1 VFITTWNTPP
11 RHKITNQTFGATQSQ
26 IRNPLTM
33 PNITEIANNA
43 KEKASKLGI
52 KKFDIY
58 GSTIDETSVQ
68 VDQGEPKQVK
78 ASNRSGVTV
87 RVWNDENTMGVT
99 STTDV
104 DPKGLELALK
114 TAYEASFFGVKENV
128 PDFSPEST
136 APIGY
141 TPHDKAPQAPV
152 AELINSLLAAEKELL
167 AAHGAIKGV
176 PYNGLAQRDIDR
188 FYVNSDGATRTESH
202 SLASIYLYSKT
213 EEDGKKPRS
222 GSAFRVERSLNSL
235 DINGCVKETAEKT
248 ISHLNYEKIQSGKYL
263 VVFSPDAFLSL
274 LGAFSNLFNAQSIL
288 DNQSLSNADDLGKQI
303 ASPLL
308 SVYDDALHP
317 ANVGA
322 ESFDGE
328 GTPTRQVSLIE
339 NGVLKSFLHSAGTA
353 KRMNTQPTGNASI
366 GAKVSVSPNF
376 YHVFAATSPAQ
387 ELSLETAENVVLIDD
402 LQALHA
408 GVKSLQG
415 SFSLPFDGWLVNNG
429 VRTSI
434 ESATVAG
441 DFLELL
447 KSIVYVE
454 KEVELTPG
462 GVCPQIWVD
471 GLSITGE

>member
-1 VFITTWNTPP
+1 
-11 RHKITNQTFGATQSQ
+11 
-26 IRNPLTM
+26 M
-33 PNITEIANNA
+33 PNINEIATYAKDNA
-43 KEKASKLGI
+43 EKLGI

-68 VDQGEPKQVK
+68 VDRGEPKQVK

-87 RVWNDENTMGVT
+87 RVWNEDKTMGVT

-128 PDFSPEST
+128 PDFSPEAT
-136 APIGY
+136 IPIDN
-141 TPHDKAPQAPV
+141 TSHEKAPQSPV
-152 AELINSLLAAEKELL
+152 SEIIEKLILAEKELL
-167 AAHGAIKGV
+167 VAHPAIQGV

-188 FYVNSDGATRTESH
+188 FYLNSDGAVRTESH
-202 SLASIYLYSKT
+202 SIASVYLYSKT
-213 EEDGKKPRS
+213 EEEGKKPRS
-222 GSAFRVERSLNSL
+222 AGAFRINRSLDNL
-235 DINGCVKETAEKT
+235 DINGCIKETAEKT
-248 ISHLNYEKIQSGKYL
+248 ISHLNYEKIKTGKYR
-263 VVFSPDAFLSL
+263 VVFSPEAFLSL

-288 DNQSLSNADDLGKQI
+288 DKQSLSTTDDLGKQI

-317 ANVGA
+317 GNIGA

-339 NGVLKSFLHSAGTA
+339 NGVLTSFLHSAGTA
-353 KRMNTQPTGNASI
+353 KRMNAKPTGNASI
-366 GAKVSVSPNF
+366 GAKVSISPNF
-376 YHVFAATSPAQ
+376 YHVFAATTPEQ
-387 ELSLETAENVVLIDD
+387 ELSLETAENVIFIDD
-402 LQALHA
+402 LHALHA
-408 GVKSLQG
+408 GVKALQG
-415 SFSLPFDGWLVNNG
+415 SFSLPFDGWIINKG
-429 VRTSI
+429 VKTSI

-447 KSIVYVE
+447 KSIIYVE

-462 GVCPQIWVD
+462 GVAPKVWVD
-471 GLSITGE
+471 ELSITGE

>member
-1 VFITTWNTPP
+1 MLSIN
-11 RHKITNQTFGATQSQ
+11 
-26 IRNPLTM
+26 
-33 PNITEIANNA
+33 EIANHA
-43 KEKASKLGI
+43 KENASKLGI

-78 ASNRSGVTV
+78 ASNRSGVIV
-87 RVWNDENTMGVT
+87 RVWNEENTMGVT

-104 DPKGLELALK
+104 DPQGLELALK

-128 PDFSPEST
+128 PDFSPEATVAIPST
-136 APIGY
+136 
-141 TPHDKAPQAPV
+141 HQEKVPQAPV
-152 AELINSLLAAEKELL
+152 NELIQSLLGAEKELL
-167 AAHGAIKGV
+167 ATHEAIKGV

-188 FYVNSDGATRTESH
+188 FYLNSDGATRTESH

-213 EEDGKKPRS
+213 EEEGKKPRS
-222 GSAFRVERSLNSL
+222 GSALRIERSLNKL
-235 DINGCVKETAEKT
+235 DVKGCIQETAEKT
-248 ISHLNYEKIQSGKYL
+248 ISHLNYEKIKSGKYR

-288 DNQSLSNADDLGKQI
+288 DNQSLSTADDLGKEI

-308 SVYDDALHP
+308 SVYDDSLHP
-317 ANVGA
+317 ANIGA

-328 GTPTRQVSLIE
+328 GTPTRQVALIE

-366 GAKVSVSPNF
+366 GAKVSVGPNF
-376 YHVFAATSPAQ
+376 YHVFAATSA
-387 ELSLETAENVVLIDD
+387 EEDLSLDTAENVILIDD

-415 SFSLPFDGWLVNNG
+415 SFSLPFDGWVVNKG

-462 GVCPQIWVD
+462 GVCPKIWVD
-471 GLSITGE
+471 QLSITGE

>member
-1 VFITTWNTPP
+1 MP
-11 RHKITNQTFGATQSQ
+11 KIQ
-26 IRNPLTM
+26 
-33 PNITEIANNA
+33 EIATSAQDNA
-43 KEKASKLGI
+43 KKLGI
-52 KKFDIY
+52 EKFDIY
-58 GSTIDETSVQ
+58 GSTVDETSVQ

-87 RVWNDENTMGVT
+87 RVWNEDNIMGIT

-128 PDFSPEST
+128 PDFSPEAT
-136 APIGY
+136 IPIQN
-141 TPHDKAPQAPV
+141 TPHEKAPQAPV
-152 AELINSLLAAEKELL
+152 SALIEKLLVAEKELL
-167 AAHGAIKGV
+167 ASHPAIQGV

-188 FYVNSDGATRTESH
+188 FYLNSEGALRTESH
-202 SLASIYLYSKT
+202 SLSSIYLYSKT
-213 EEDGKKPRS
+213 EEEGKKPRS
-222 GSAFRVERSLNSL
+222 AGAFRINRSLDNL
-235 DINGCVKETAEKT
+235 DINGCIQETAEKT
-248 ISHLNYEKIQSGKYL
+248 ISHLNYDKIKTGKYQ
-263 VVFSPDAFLSL
+263 VVFSPEAFLSL
-274 LGAFSNLFNAQSIL
+274 LGAFSNLFNAQNIL
-288 DNQSLSNADDLGKQI
+288 DNQSLSKADDLGKQI
-303 ASPLL
+303 AVPLL

-322 ESFDGE
+322 ETFDGE
-328 GTPTRQVSLIE
+328 GTPTRQISLIE
-339 NGVLKSFLHSAGTA
+339 NGILTGFLHSAGTA
-353 KRMNTQPTGNASI
+353 KRLNAKPTGNASI

-376 YHVFAATSPAQ
+376 YHVFAAASPEQA
-387 ELSLETAENVVLIDD
+387 LSLETAENVILIDD

-415 SFSLPFDGWLVNNG
+415 SFSLPFDGWLVNKG
-429 VRTSI
+429 VKTSI

-462 GVCPQIWVD
+462 GVAPRIWVAE
-471 GLSITGE
+471 LSITGE